1 MKLNEFTSKELNQEL
16 QRRERNIMSALKKQ
30 DSSRR
35 CPMCSQCDWGLD
47 CPVLA
52 STD

>member
-1 MKLNEFTSKELNQEL
+1 MGLKEFTSKELNQEL
-16 QRRERNIMSALKKQ
+16 KRRERKIMSALEKQ

-35 CPMCSQCDWGLD
+35 CPMCSQCDWDLD

-52 STD
+52 KD